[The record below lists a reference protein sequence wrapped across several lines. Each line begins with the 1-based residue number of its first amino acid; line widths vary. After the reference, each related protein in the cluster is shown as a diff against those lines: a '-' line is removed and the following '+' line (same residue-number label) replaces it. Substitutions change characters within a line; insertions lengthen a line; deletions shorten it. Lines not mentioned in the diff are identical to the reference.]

1 MSVNCCVPTSK
12 YFICRLNEIL
22 LRTKNICIHVYF
34 RQIFIV
40 IMQFIL
46 GKNECLYLTIEII
59 KPFIFLF
66 II

>member
-1 MSVNCCVPTSK
+1 MSVNCRERTSK
-12 YFICRLNEIL
+12 YFICRLNEIFL
-22 LRTKNICIHVYF
+22 SAKNICIHVYF
-34 RQIFIV
+34 RQIFIL

-59 KPFIFLF
+59 KPLIFLF